1 MILAIILT
9 TLDLATTLFI
19 TQNGGVELNPI
30 PLPILIPIKIFCIIG
45 LIVFTILCKLWK
57 EKFPIIFAILDIW
70 YAIAVIH
77 NLIQI
82 GVHYA
87 CIVL

>member
-9 TLDLATTLFI
+9 TLDLLTTLFI

-30 PLPILIPIKIFCIIG
+30 PLPILIPMKIIATIG
-45 LIVFTILCKLWK
+45 LTIIIILMKKWKIKFTALFVF
-57 EKFPIIFAILDIW
+57 FDIW

-77 NLIQI
+77 NMVAICM
-82 GVHYA
+82 HYWA
-87 CIVL
+87 I